1 MDRKIFTILFSAILL
16 VGFFLPYIGGIF
28 SGYDILSLAIKVKG
42 EWSQYLLVLVP
53 LSAVILIIG
62 ALNNERYF
70 LGRELWVW
78 LPFLVLAYVV
88 IRLIIET
95 KAEVVDV
102 FKGMS
107 YGYWISLG
115 ASIFLA
121 FGRPRLR

>member
-1 MDRKIFTILFSAILL
+1 MDRKTYTILLSAILL

-53 LSAVILIIG
+53 LSAVILLIG
-62 ALNNERYF
+62 SLNNERYF

-78 LPFLVLAYVV
+78 LPFLTLAYIV

-95 KAEVVDV
+95 NVKATDV

-121 FGRPRLR
+121 FGRPRPR